1 MSDSTLQSLLGN
13 RSLRT
18 TTQDDES
25 ADTEQHGGDSRAE
38 SGTIREA
45 ITYGSLGGLVATG
58 SMTVFRM
65 PTSKS
70 LPPTAQ
76 FWATYVGSGDPEE
89 YPVIALLLHL
99 AYGVGGGVFFALF
112 SPGSDDTDEI
122 AESKGAILG
131 TLYGLLLSV
140 FGMRVLLERLL
151 DTDPDTDERLVF
163 HISHVVYGLTLGT
176 WVGSRFGND
185 W

>member
-1 MSDSTLQSLLGN
+1 MPSTDHSPDGPEDSPRQASGV
-13 RSLRT
+13 
-18 TTQDDES
+18 S
-25 ADTEQHGGDSRAE
+25 ADTSAE
-38 SGTIREA
+38 ATADDATTTLGA
-45 ITYGSLGGLVATG
+45 ALTYGSLGGFVATV

-76 FWATYVGSGDPEE
+76 FWATFVGGGEPEE
-89 YPVIALLLHL
+89 YPVVALLLHL
-99 AYGVGGGVFFALF
+99 VYGIGGGVFFALL
-112 SPGSDDTDEI
+112 SPGREDDETV

-131 TLYGLLLSV
+131 TVYGVGLSV
-140 FGMRVLLERLL
+140 FGMRVLLERIL

-176 WVGSRFGND
+176 WVGSRFGNE
-185 W
+185 